1 MRHLHTK
8 RWYFCPACCT
18 VCNNLTLLSLFS
30 LSQSVWHRFPIFPP
44 SIVTLLCCFL
54 HCPHGGA
61 SHHFFPFC
69 FVLFVLTSHHRSF
82 FYSLSVLPP
91 FSCIIC
97 FSLSVMAYQDGFYG
111 AADLYVS
118 TPASP
123 PLPPSSPTFPLPL
136 VALWVFKCEM
146 ARIKPVETCT
156 FECFDILLKLK
167 RGLWLKSKFA
177 QSHIQRAS
185 VRLAVQHNTAKPC
198 THSWVDSSRVCL
210 CAFVS

>member
-1 MRHLHTK
+1 MVAHHT
-8 RWYFCPACCT
+8 
-18 VCNNLTLLSLFS
+18 
-30 LSQSVWHRFPIFPP
+30 I
-44 SIVTLLCCFL
+44 
-54 HCPHGGA
+54 
-61 SHHFFPFC
+61 FFPFC
-69 FVLFVLTSHHRSF
+69 FILFVLTSHHRSF

-156 FECFDILLKLK
+156 FECFDSSPLDILLKLK